1 MHLYQI
7 ELYSGVSRKQKI
19 KKRLPCKT
27 DLNYSKIQKTEEK
40 EKKNVQKKKRGR
52 RNGGR
57 DHGRNKAGCSN
68 LFLLTK

>member
-40 EKKNVQKKKRGR
+40 EKKMFEKKRGR
-52 RNGGR
+52 RNGSR

>member
-40 EKKNVQKKKRGR
+40 EKKMFEKQREGEVMEVMTMAAIKPGVLIY
-52 RNGGR
+52 
-57 DHGRNKAGCSN
+57 SY
-68 LFLLTK
+68 